1 MPSDYTDPSDAATW
15 SPLQSKEW
23 HEARRA
29 TAALRD
35 VLIAAGLQQ
44 QFPFLRADLN
54 AFGQGFVELGRTTPR
69 AAERLAHL
77 LRLGL
82 DCPQQPQRP
91 ADGPAADHTEGRRG
105 SNDRPT

>member
-1 MPSDYTDPSDAATW
+1 MPSDHTDPTDTASW

-23 HEARRA
+23 HDARRA

-35 VLIAAGLQQ
+35 ALIAAGLQQ

-54 AFGQGFVELGRTTPR
+54 AFGQGFVDLGRTTPR
-69 AAERLAHL
+69 AAERLAQL

-82 DCPQQPQRP
+82 DHPHPQHPQPP
-91 ADGPAADHTEGRRG
+91 TDGPMAIHTEGR
-105 SNDRPT
+105 